1 MKLISA
7 QAYFSLGNYPSTSY
21 CFPDPER
28 CPEGTTVAFWLK
40 VVGGAGPSQGL
51 ITTQPG
57 GGPGF
62 QVYFNNVNLIFA
74 VRRDSDSIVEVVTD
88 YVNDFVSTYGFGT
101 WVHCI
106 MTHKMVNTGN
116 NMHVYIN
123 GESRLTE
130 EKWTQGWPVANTQ
143 DYDGNLQL
151 GTMDLG
157 DNWWGTANIQVDDL
171 IIWEEQIPCDDALRL
186 YLAYNG

>member
-1 MKLISA
+1 MGPQSISIALSSSGKVNKAIYFNNPAEDA

-28 CPEGTTVAFWLK
+28 CPEGITVAFWLK
-40 VVGGAGPSQGL
+40 IVGGAGPSQGI

-62 QVYFNNVNLIFA
+62 QVYFNNVNLIFG
-74 VRRDSDSIVEVVTD
+74 VRRDSDTIVEVVTD

-106 MTHKMVNTGN
+106 MVICSHC
-116 NMHVYIN
+116 
-123 GESRLTE
+123 
-130 EKWTQGWPVANTQ
+130 EK
-143 DYDGNLQL
+143 
-151 GTMDLG
+151 
-157 DNWWGTANIQVDDL
+157 I
-171 IIWEEQIPCDDALRL
+171 C
-186 YLAYNG
+186 